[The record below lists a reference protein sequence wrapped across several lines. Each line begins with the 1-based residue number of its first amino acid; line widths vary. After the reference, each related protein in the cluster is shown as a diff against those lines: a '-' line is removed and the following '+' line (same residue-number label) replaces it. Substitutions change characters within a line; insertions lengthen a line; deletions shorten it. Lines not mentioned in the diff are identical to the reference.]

1 MNLQK
6 SLTSGFNEGE
16 KDARIN
22 RRSIDGSMMCV
33 EVSGTFKTT
42 SEGWEGTGQDGK
54 TIFKKYGKAE
64 KLKIIK

>member
-42 SEGWEGTGQDGK
+42 SEGWREPVRMEKQYSKNT
-54 TIFKKYGKAE
+54 E
-64 KLKIIK
+64 KLRN

>member
-1 MNLQK
+1 
-6 SLTSGFNEGE
+6 
-16 KDARIN
+16 
-22 RRSIDGSMMCV
+22 MMCV